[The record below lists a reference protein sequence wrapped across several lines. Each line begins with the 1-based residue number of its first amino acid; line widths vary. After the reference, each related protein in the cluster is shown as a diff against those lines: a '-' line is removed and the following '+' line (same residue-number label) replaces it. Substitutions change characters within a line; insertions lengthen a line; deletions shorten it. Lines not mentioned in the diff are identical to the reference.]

1 MKKIIS
7 FSLFLLFCLSACN
20 NEDKTETSASDIIVV
35 SGFIKSAL
43 RGDYENAKTFMIAD
57 SLSLARMNNIAR
69 VNLSAEEK
77 RGLAAASIIIH
88 TRIPVNDSTT
98 VVIYSNSYKN
108 NWDTLRALRVNG
120 RWLVDFNYLF
130 DHDMDT
136 LINYPVNK
144 TDSIK

>member
-35 SGFIKSAL
+35 SNFIKSAL